1 MGGAPQGEWSQRRL
15 TSAAGTTHPQQT
27 SLKRHPLKTQPEET
41 PEIKCLSLALALA
54 LAGVT
59 AAQAQTY
66 PSRPITLVVPFP
78 PGGSTDVIA
87 RITAERMRATL
98 GQPIVIENVGAAQ
111 GSVGVGR
118 VARAPADGYTIDI
131 GQWDTHVVNG
141 AIYPLSYDLVKDFEP
156 IALLSRNPLMIVGR
170 KSLPPADLPGLI
182 AWLKANPE
190 KATQGNPT
198 AGGHVAGAYFQ
209 KETGTHFTFVPYRG
223 AGPAMQDL
231 VSGQIDLLI
240 VQPAVALPQ
249 VRTGAIKA
257 FASTGNTRL
266 SVATDIATV
275 GEAGLPSLEMMGWYG
290 LFAPKGTPKEIIAK
304 LSAAVNEAL
313 SDPGVRQRLADLGQE
328 IPEPAGRT
336 PQALGDLQKA
346 EIEKWWPIIKAANIR
361 GE

>member
-1 MGGAPQGEWSQRRL
+1 MGRAAQGERCDSRL
-15 TSAAGTTHPQQT
+15 TPAAPSTHFQEH
-27 SLKRHPLKTQPEET
+27 LEET
-41 PEIKCLSLALALA
+41 PEMKCLSLALAIA
-54 LAGVT
+54 LAGIT
-59 AAQAQTY
+59 AVQAQNY

-141 AIYPLSYDLVKDFEP
+141 AIYSLSYDLVKDFEP

-170 KSLPPADLPGLI
+170 KSLPPGDLPGLI

-190 KATQGNPT
+190 KGTQGNPT

-249 VRTGAIKA
+249 VRSGAIKA

-266 SVATDIATV
+266 AVASDIATV

-328 IPEPAGRT
+328 IPEPAQRT